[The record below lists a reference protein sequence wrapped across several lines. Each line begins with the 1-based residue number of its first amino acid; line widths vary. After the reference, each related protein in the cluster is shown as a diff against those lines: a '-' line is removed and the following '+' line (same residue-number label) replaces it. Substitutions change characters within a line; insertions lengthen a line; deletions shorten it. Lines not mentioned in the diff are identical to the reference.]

1 MKSTLPNNDE
11 LSIRYA
17 MQELDPSEEIMVEEA
32 MLNDDNLLIEIESLR
47 RTNKRLEDLPKY
59 DAPPALLDSVMEK
72 VASYEAKP
80 AKNVRYLTFRRVT
93 YAAAATVLISAGVGW
108 YGMGESDIV
117 TPASANQVPVL
128 AQEPEQSSPWIDN
141 RDVLHFN
148 TAGIGASTVADSN
161 ANKLRPI
168 DGQVN
173 TARTPRQVQLTGSQ
187 Q

>member
-17 MQELDPSEEIMVEEA
+17 MQELDPSEEMMVEEA
-32 MLNDDNLLIEIESLR
+32 MLNDENLLIEIESLR
-47 RTNKRLEDLPKY
+47 RTNKRLEDLPRY

-72 VASYEAKP
+72 AASYEAKP

-108 YGMGESDIV
+108 YGMGESDMA
-117 TPASANQVPVL
+117 TPASTNQTPVL

-148 TAGIGASTVADSN
+148 TAGIGATTIADSN
-161 ANKLRPI
+161 ASKLRPV
-168 DGQVN
+168 DGQIN
-173 TARTPRQVQLTGSQ
+173 NARTPRQVQLTGSQ